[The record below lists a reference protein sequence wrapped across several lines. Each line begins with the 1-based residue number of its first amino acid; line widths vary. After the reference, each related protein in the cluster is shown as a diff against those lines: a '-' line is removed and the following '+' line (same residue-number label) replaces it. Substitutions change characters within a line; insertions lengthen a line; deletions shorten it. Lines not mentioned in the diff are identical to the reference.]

1 MTYKIV
7 KYLFVPIVL
16 TTAQLTDAKANSYE
30 MQSLYTHGDCS
41 PIFIDIEGS
50 VDLKCGVTAEQAY
63 WDAISSSTKMIDFE
77 NYLLRYPG
85 GRFEEAAQT
94 KLTELRSAYSKATS
108 HFRTALRHIEA
119 IGVGGDVSYI
129 QQQNERAL
137 LNLRLA
143 IENYPYFA
151 EAHFEMGKVFWWQK
165 DYPNAL
171 EAFKRAIDVNPVYSE
186 AYLYEGFSYENM
198 GEQALA
204 CESYIFFQ
212 ATNNYLPDH
221 VFEHFGFVMKAFS
234 DEFLTYRGC
243 RAPDGFRLGKTLE
256 EYKRVLD
263 CETTNWADELEQCFQ
278 RGNATAMHRRA
289 QELWIDA
296 WNQGDKNKGKEA
308 LDIWQELADR
318 NDPRGYRGVAWIM
331 DHELVVPTDC
341 KKVVDYYQRA
351 AEVEYPDAI
360 SDLARHYLYGECLP
374 KDVGKARTLYARA
387 AVLGNSH
394 AKGMLENIDSCKSN
408 PQHWLQPCDW

>member
-1 MTYKIV
+1 MTYSVV
-7 KYLFVPIVL
+7 KGFLAAVAFSAVPYLP
-16 TTAQLTDAKANSYE
+16 ANANSPE
-30 MQSLYTHGDCS
+30 IQSLYTSGDCS

-50 VDLKCGVTAEQAY
+50 VDLKCGLTAEQAY

-85 GRFEEAAQT
+85 GRFEEAAQI
-94 KLTELRSAYSKATS
+94 KLAELHAAYGKAIS
-108 HFRTALRHIEA
+108 HFRTALRHVEA
-119 IGVGGDVSYI
+119 IGVGGDVTFI

-137 LNLRLA
+137 LNLGLA

-165 DYPNAL
+165 DYPKAL

-198 GEQALA
+198 SEQALA
-204 CESYIFFQ
+204 CESYISFQ
-212 ATNNYLPDH
+212 ATNNYLPAH
-221 VFEHFGFVMKAFS
+221 VFEHFGFVMRAFS
-234 DEFLTYRGC
+234 TEFLTYRGC

-256 EYKRVLD
+256 EHTRVLD
-263 CETTNWADELEQCFQ
+263 CETTNWSDELEQCFQ
-278 RGNATAMHRRA
+278 MGNATAMHRRA

-296 WNQGDKNKGKEA
+296 WNQGDKIKGKEA

-318 NDPRGYRGVAWIM
+318 DDPRGYRGVAWIL
-331 DHELVVPTDC
+331 DHELVVPIDC
-341 KKVVDYYQRA
+341 NKVVDYYQRA
-351 AEVEYPDAI
+351 AAVEYPDAI
-360 SDLARHYLYGECLP
+360 SDLARHHLYGECLP
-374 KDVGKARTLYARA
+374 KDVRKARTLYARA
-387 AVLGNSH
+387 AVLGNSY
-394 AKGMLENIDSCKSN
+394 AQGMLENIDSCKSN